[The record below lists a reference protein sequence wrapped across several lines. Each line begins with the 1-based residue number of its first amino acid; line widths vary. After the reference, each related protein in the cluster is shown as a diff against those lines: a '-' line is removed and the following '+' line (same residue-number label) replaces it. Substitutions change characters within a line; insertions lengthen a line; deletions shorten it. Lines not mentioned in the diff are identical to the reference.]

1 MAGRQESTMP
11 KAPEEMTWDQLVGE
25 YNDLKL
31 GHGGLRTKDIQYKHA
46 LEDEIH
52 FRETKGYVEMTPQE
66 IEDEMIETKQINERY
81 LNKGGK

>member
-11 KAPEEMTWDQLVGE
+11 KMPEEMTWDQLVGE

>member
-1 MAGRQESTMP
+1 MP
-11 KAPEEMTWDQLVGE
+11 RMPEEMTWDQLVGE

>member
-1 MAGRQESTMP
+1 MP

-31 GHGGLRTKDIQYKHA
+31 GYGGLRTKDIQYKHA